1 MSDTYRELLVK
12 REPQP
17 SDKLLKAGLI
27 VLTVLAA
34 AAVVLITP
42 WAAVVL
48 LGLCLF
54 NYFKFPSFRLE
65 FEYLYVNGE
74 LDVDK
79 IMSRSTRKRAGSY
92 DMEKMELI
100 ARWDS
105 HGLLQEWTK
114 RKSNGFFIRKER
126 CRYLCHGI
134 WE

>member
-54 NYFKFPSFRLE
+54 NYFIF
-65 FEYLYVNGE
+65 
-74 LDVDK
+74 D
-79 IMSRSTRKRAGSY
+79 I
-92 DMEKMELI
+92 I
-100 ARWDS
+100 
-105 HGLLQEWTK
+105 
-114 RKSNGFFIRKER
+114 I
-126 CRYLCHGI
+126 
-134 WE
+134 